1 MVADHTV
8 EGTTGAGGN
17 MVVVKVRET
26 YDLCTVKNKMT
37 LISVHTP
44 KPDIIKRNF
53 PGLLLQCKAYRP
65 LQASVRIACASVQ
78 PLDPL
83 GVGTS
88 DGDVAPEDVFNPILY
103 KAMSNVG
110 MSQLEA
116 RICAMSSGNISGVDI
131 NGKTAAVD
139 VDSNTALT
147 DEFPVYYGLL
157 SNAHGWKHAAPQS
170 GLSMDGL
177 KPLVYEM
184 LYNVGDSTEGQ
195 ITSVNDTF
203 SAPNSNGN
211 AATYVT
217 YGIRGNAKPLPF
229 MNCTSFTYNANDTST
244 VAEAGFKGL
253 SSNSVFNS
261 ETSVPWINCCVAAL
275 VIPPSRLHVLYY
287 RMIVE
292 WDIEFSM
299 IRPLSEI
306 LNYSDLSNLG
316 QTTHYQN
323 YNYSNVKA
331 AITGS
336 EDSLLENDTCMV
348 SANVDVKKVM

>member
-1 MVADHTV
+1 
-8 EGTTGAGGN
+8 

-26 YDLCTVKNKMT
+26 YDLCTVRNKMT

-53 PGLLLQCKAYRP
+53 PGLLLQCRAYRP

-83 GVGTS
+83 GVGTA

-103 KAMSNVG
+103 KAMTNVG

-116 RICAMSSGNISGVDI
+116 RICAMADGSISGIDV
-131 NGKTAAVD
+131 NGRTASVD
-139 VDSNTALT
+139 VDSNTAAS
-147 DEFPVYYGLL
+147 DEFPIYYGLL
-157 SNAHGWKHAAPQS
+157 SNAHGWKHAAPQA
-170 GLSMDGL
+170 GLTMDGL

-184 LYNVGDSTEGQ
+184 LYNVGDTKEGML
-195 ITSVNDTF
+195 TSVNDF
-203 SAPNSNGN
+203 FQAPNSNGN

-217 YGIRGNAKPLPF
+217 YGIRGNAKPVPF
-229 MNCTSFTYNANDTST
+229 MNCTSFSYTTASGTAT
-244 VAEAGFKGL
+244 GLVQAGFL
-253 SSNSVFNS
+253 DNNNNPVINS
-261 ETSVPWINCCVAAL
+261 EIEVPWINCCVAAIC
-275 VIPPSRLHVLYY
+275 IPPSRLHVLYY

-292 WDIEFSM
+292 WDIEFTM
-299 IRPLSEI
+299 IRPLSEVM
-306 LNYSDLSNLG
+306 NYSDLAALG
-316 QTTHYQN
+316 DASHYQN

-336 EDSLLENDTCMV
+336 EESLLDNDSCMV
-348 SANVDVKKVM
+348 SSNVKVDKVM